1 MCGDCA
7 TSVRGETPLDTPTD
21 SMQMPMRIIRSPSSQ
36 QHTSQQTS
44 HVLGNIAID
53 DNGFR
58 LGFEIMS
65 YLIEDRVGSYD
76 VDEGSYADVTRQATG
91 LKRCTVH
98 YADALHTEQ
107 AASFSMRTI
116 MSNEICAIFH

>member
-7 TSVRGETPLDTPTD
+7 TSVRGEAPLDTPTD
-21 SMQMPMRIIRSPSSQ
+21 SMQMPMRISAAHISADF
-36 QHTSQQTS
+36 TCAA
-44 HVLGNIAID
+44 NIAID
-53 DNGFR
+53 DNGLK

-76 VDEGSYADVTRQATG
+76 VDAGSYADVTRQATG

-98 YADALHTEQ
+98 YADALHSTGGFFLYE
-107 AASFSMRTI
+107 
-116 MSNEICAIFH
+116 NNYV